1 MIPGMLRICH
11 NPSKSLENTDDSD
24 TVEPF
29 IDDILVRDFCNN

>member
-11 NPSKSLENTDDSD
+11 NPSKSLENTDSD

>member
-11 NPSKSLENTDDSD
+11 NPSKSLENTDPD